1 MISDEI
7 REQRKKL
14 KGQGL
19 KAHLDYF
26 WEYYK
31 IQFLLVVLGL
41 AVLIYMVNFFMSK
54 KERVFGVTVLNV
66 EANEEEGARTWSNDL
81 SQDIVKLL
89 DVNTSKE
96 RVDCDFSRYQAPG
109 TSFNQADM
117 ATQTAILSGISSSD
131 IDVVIMDRYNF
142 DRYVDGGT
150 IQDLRDVLS
159 KKELEKYQDQIYYI
173 DGDTLTKSEASK
185 DDMTSEE
192 VSEEEARKTEALDG
206 FVKPDPT
213 TMKDPIPAG
222 LLVNDMPYISKQG
235 YYKKTVAVLGIT
247 TKTKRPNDVKK
258 FIKMLEN

>member
-1 MISDEI
+1 
-7 REQRKKL
+7 
-14 KGQGL
+14 
-19 KAHLDYF
+19 
-26 WEYYK
+26 
-31 IQFLLVVLGL
+31 
-41 AVLIYMVNFFMSK
+41 VNFFMSK

-89 DVNTSKE
+89 DVDTSKE

-117 ATQTAILSGISSSD
+117 ATQTAILSGISSGD

-173 DGDTLTKSEASK
+173 DGDTLTKSDASK
-185 DDMTSEE
+185 DDMASEE